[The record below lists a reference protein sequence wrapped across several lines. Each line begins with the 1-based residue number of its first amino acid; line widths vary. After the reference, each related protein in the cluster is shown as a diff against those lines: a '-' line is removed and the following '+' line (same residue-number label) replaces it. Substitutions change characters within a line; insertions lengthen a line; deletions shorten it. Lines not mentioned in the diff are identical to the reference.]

1 MEDGDQTQAQQ
12 IEELT
17 RLRRRVAELEAAEI
31 ELKRMEEAL
40 RRASQEWEAIFQA
53 IGHPTL
59 ILSPQYVVMAANRAA
74 AEATGMAAED
84 LVGKHC
90 YEVFHGTS
98 HVPTGCPMAQMLYS
112 GHLEAAETK
121 ALHGVFF
128 TSCTPV
134 FDAQGKLDKVIH
146 IATDVTDLKR
156 AEAALKAQYSTLR
169 GIIDSA
175 NALIF
180 SVDRQYRY
188 TSFNQG
194 HAAIMKALYGAEIE
208 IGHSLLD
215 YMTVQEDRETAQGN
229 LDRAL
234 AGEPLV
240 EEAYSGEELR
250 SRRYFRVSH
259 SPIKD
264 EAGMIIGVAV
274 LAQDMTERKL
284 AEEALHRSNRE
295 LRAISNCNQVL
306 LRAVDEQTLLNEIC
320 RIVCD
325 EAGYRM
331 AWVGYAENDEVRTI
345 RPVAWAGVE
354 GGYLEQARLTW
365 SGTERG
371 RGPAGMAIRTGEITY
386 TQDFTTDPRM
396 APWRESALQRG
407 YRSSITLPLK
417 DENARTFGIFNI
429 YASNPNAFTSDEIQ
443 LLAELAG
450 DLAFGINTLRTRAER
465 KRAEEALIEAHSRL
479 EQSARFTEA
488 LLSAIPTPVF
498 YKDREGRYLGCNRAF
513 TEVMGVTAA
522 EMTGKTV
529 YELWP
534 SEHAQ
539 VYHSKDLELMGHPV
553 RQVYEFM
560 VRDKD
565 GANRPV
571 IYAKD
576 VFRDENDQVAG
587 IVGAFLDITERKKAE
602 MQIQA
607 SEQLF
612 RALVE
617 NSPDFIARYDRE
629 YRRVYVNPAIQKLF
643 GKPAEDVL
651 DKTPADESPVYAP
664 QIYIDQLRKVLETAA
679 ECAIEMPFRTAQGE
693 MHWGHMRFVPEFGPD
708 GQVASVMAIGRDIH
722 EIKQAEQERLAHLRF
737 FECMDRIN
745 RAIQGTTDLEQMMS
759 DVLDVVLTIFDC
771 DRAGLVYPCDPEAAT
786 WHVPMERTR
795 PEYPGAHLLAGEIPM
810 DAGVARKQRT
820 MLATDGPVTFGPGS
834 AYPLPAEVAE
844 RFNFQSL
851 MGMALQPKVG
861 KPWEFMLQQCSYP
874 RVWTPEE
881 ERLFQEIGRRL
892 EDSLSTLLAYQQLQD
907 SEARYRLIAEN
918 TADTITVF
926 DFDLKPVYVSPSVF
940 RLRGYTAEETM
951 AQSLD
956 QILTP
961 ASLQTINELSVEQV
975 VLGADET
982 AGPARTVLLE
992 LEVYCKNGTT
1002 IWVELTTSILRDAHS
1017 NPTGILAVV
1026 RDITARKQAEMILS
1040 QERELLRTLVDN
1052 LPEEVYVKDRER
1064 RFLLVNEWVMRSV
1077 GVQSADE
1084 IIGKR
1089 DEDFLPPYLAKQ
1101 FADEEETIM
1110 RTGIPLLNDEHTPPH
1125 KPGPPRWYL
1134 RTKLPLRD
1142 GAGNIIG
1149 LVGLGRD
1156 ITERKRAEE
1165 ALRRAHDEMEGRV
1178 NQRTAELRRANEQL
1192 TALYR
1197 VGQVITAPLQL
1208 KVVLDAITRS
1218 TAELLGADTGVI
1230 LLLDEAGETLTIRGA
1245 FGLSDTVVKGTRDRI
1260 GESIA
1265 GRVAQTGQP
1274 IIANDL
1280 PNDSRFYNPSAANEG
1295 LLACASVPLV
1305 VGGKIIGTLDIH
1317 SKTNRH
1323 AFNEEHIH
1331 VLNMLASQ
1339 AAIAIE
1345 NARLY
1350 EQLQLA
1356 HDELEMR
1363 VQQRTAELA
1372 AANTQL
1378 QQDITERKRVEDA
1391 LRQNREAALQFSAQL
1406 AALQQVTIQLS
1417 KAESSDDLCQ
1427 RAVELARARLGFDR
1441 VGIWFI
1447 DEDRGFLRG
1456 SFGVDEQGKLRDE
1469 RNLRAEFKHE
1479 GLGWEVYSQKHPVAY
1494 SEHTPLVH
1502 QGQELGEG
1510 TLVAGALWDGDQV
1523 IGLMYTDNLIS
1534 HQPITEQQLE
1544 ILRLYATTLG
1554 HLLKRKWV
1562 ETERE
1567 RLAAQVSE
1575 QARELRQI
1583 LATVPEGVLLL
1594 DGERRIVQAN
1604 PVAEKDLATLAGVK
1618 VGDVLTHLGNRSLA
1632 ELLTSPSTRGLWH
1645 EVRADQRIFEVIARP
1660 MDNALEP
1667 EHWVLVIND
1676 VTQAREVREQLQQQ
1690 ERMAAVGQLAAGIA
1704 HDFNNIMAIIVLY
1717 AQMTAQVENLPAL
1730 VQERMAII
1738 NQQARHATQ
1747 LIQQILDFSR
1757 RSVLERQPLDLLP
1770 LLKEQCKLLE
1780 RTLPENIE
1788 ISLDYEPAEYIVNA
1802 DLTRMQQVLMNLA
1815 VNARDAMPKGGK
1827 LCFALSRPLITDK
1840 IRCVTSDE
1848 IPGGEWVRLAVTDT
1862 GSGIPAEVLPRIFE
1876 PFFTTKAPGQGTGL
1890 GLSQVYGIVG
1900 AHEGHIDVST
1910 KVGKGT
1916 TFFIYLPPLL
1926 TRQPAM
1932 PVLEAQ
1938 TVVPGGGE
1946 TLLVVED
1953 DATLRKVFVDT
1964 LRALDYQVLEAANGQ
1979 EALDILQQRAG
1990 EIALVISDLVMPG
2003 MGGQALFHAMRRR
2016 NLTLPVI
2023 MLSGHPMEQELQ
2035 RLQAEGLTGW
2045 LLKPPDMSQLSHLL
2059 ARVLQEKAD

>member
-17 RLRRRVAELEAAEI
+17 RLRRRVAELEAADR
-31 ELKRMEEAL
+31 ELKRMEAAL
-40 RRASQEWEAIFQA
+40 RQASQEWEAIFQA

-98 HVPTGCPMAQMLYS
+98 HVTTGCPMAQMLYS
-112 GHLEAAETK
+112 GHLEAAEIK
-121 ALHGVFF
+121 ALRGIFF

-194 HAAIMKALYGAEIE
+194 HAAVMKALYGAEIE
-208 IGHSLLD
+208 TGHNLLD
-215 YMTVQEDRETAQGN
+215 YMTVQEDREIAQDN

-234 AGEPLV
+234 AGESLV

-259 SPIKD
+259 SPIKG
-264 EAGMIIGVAV
+264 EEGTITGVAV
-274 LAQDMTERKL
+274 LAQDITERKL

-331 AWVGYAENDEVRTI
+331 AWVGYAEDDEARTI

-365 SGTERG
+365 SDTERG
-371 RGPAGMAIRTGEITY
+371 RGPAGMAIRSGEITY
-386 TQDFTTDPRM
+386 AQDFMTDPRM

-407 YRSSITLPLK
+407 YRSNITLPLK
-417 DENARTFGIFNI
+417 DESARTFGILNI
-429 YASNPNAFTSDEIQ
+429 YATEPDAFTPDEIK

-450 DLAFGINTLRTRAER
+450 DLAFGINTLRARIER
-465 KRAEEALIEAHSRL
+465 QRAEEALIEAHSRL

-534 SEHAQ
+534 SDHAQ
-539 VYHSKDLELMGHPV
+539 VYHSKDLELMEHPV
-553 RQVYEFM
+553 RQVYEFV

-565 GANRPV
+565 GVNRPV

-617 NSPDFIARYDRE
+617 NSPDYIARYDRE
-629 YRRVYVNPAIQKLF
+629 FRRVYVNPAIQKLF
-643 GKPAEDVL
+643 GKSAEDVL
-651 DKTPADESPVYAP
+651 DKTPADESPVYVP
-664 QIYIDQLRKVLETAA
+664 QIYIDQLRQVFETAV
-679 ECAIEMPFRTAQGE
+679 ECAVEMPFRTAQGE
-693 MHWGHMRFVPEFGPD
+693 THWGHMRFVPEFGPD
-708 GQVASVMAIGRDIH
+708 GQVASAMAIGRDIH
-722 EIKQAEQERLAHLRF
+722 EIKQAEQARLAHLRF
-737 FECMDRIN
+737 FECMDQIN

-810 DAGVARKQRT
+810 DADVARKQRT

-834 AYPLPAEVAE
+834 AYPLPAEAAE

-851 MGMALQPKVG
+851 IGMALQPKAG

-892 EDSLSTLLAYQQLQD
+892 EDSLGTLLAYRQLQD
-907 SEARYRLIAEN
+907 SEERYRLIAEN

-926 DFDLKPVYVSPSVF
+926 DFNLKLVYVSPSVF
-940 RLRGYTAEETM
+940 RLRGYTVEETM

-961 ASLQTINELSVEQV
+961 ASLQTVNELAVEQV
-975 VLGADET
+975 VLGADEA
-982 AGPARTVLLE
+982 AGLARTLLLE

-1002 IWVELTTSILRDAHS
+1002 IWVELTASILRDAHS

-1026 RDITARKQAEMILS
+1026 RDITARKQAEMTLS

-1125 KPGPPRWYL
+1125 KPSPQRWYL

-1142 GAGNIIG
+1142 VAGNIIG

-1165 ALRRAHDEMEGRV
+1165 
-1178 NQRTAELRRANEQL
+1178 
-1192 TALYR
+1192 
-1197 VGQVITAPLQL
+1197 
-1208 KVVLDAITRS
+1208 
-1218 TAELLGADTGVI
+1218 
-1230 LLLDEAGETLTIRGA
+1230 
-1245 FGLSDTVVKGTRDRI
+1245 
-1260 GESIA
+1260 
-1265 GRVAQTGQP
+1265 
-1274 IIANDL
+1274 
-1280 PNDSRFYNPSAANEG
+1280 
-1295 LLACASVPLV
+1295 
-1305 VGGKIIGTLDIH
+1305 
-1317 SKTNRH
+1317 
-1323 AFNEEHIH
+1323 
-1331 VLNMLASQ
+1331 
-1339 AAIAIE
+1339 
-1345 NARLY
+1345 
-1350 EQLQLA
+1350 
-1356 HDELEMR
+1356 
-1363 VQQRTAELA
+1363 
-1372 AANTQL
+1372 
-1378 QQDITERKRVEDA
+1378 A

-1427 RAVELARARLGFDR
+1427 RAVELARARLGFER

-1469 RNLRAEFKHE
+1469 RNLRAEFKRE
-1479 GLGWEVYSQKHPVAY
+1479 GLGWEVYSQKQPVAY

-1510 TLVAGALWDGDQV
+1510 TLAAGALWDGDQV

-1594 DGERRIVQAN
+1594 DGERRIVQAD
-1604 PVAEKDLATLAGVK
+1604 PMAEKDLATLAGVK
-1618 VGDVLTHLGNRSLA
+1618 AGDVLTHLGNRSLA
-1632 ELLTSPSTRGLWH
+1632 ELLTSPSTRGVWH

-1704 HDFNNIMAIIVLY
+1704 HDFNNIMAVIVLY

-1788 ISLDYEPAEYIVNA
+1788 ISLDYEPAEYIINA
-1802 DLTRMQQVLMNLA
+1802 DLTRIQQVLMNLA
-1815 VNARDAMPKGGK
+1815 VNARDAMPKGGE
-1827 LCFALSRPLITDK
+1827 LRFTLSRPLITDK

-1848 IPGGEWVRLAVTDT
+1848 IPGGEWVRLAVADT

-1916 TFFIYLPPLL
+1916 TFIIYLPPLL
-1926 TRQPAM
+1926 TRQPEMSA
-1932 PVLEAQ
+1932 LEAQ
-1938 TVVPGGGE
+1938 TAVAGRGE

-1953 DATLRKVFVDT
+1953 DATLRKVLADT
-1964 LRALDYQVLEAANGQ
+1964 LRALNYQVLEAANGQ
-1979 EALDILQQRAG
+1979 EALDTLQQSAG

-2003 MGGQALFHAMRRR
+2003 MGGQALFHAMRHRA
-2016 NLTLPVI
+2016 LTLPVI

-2035 RLQAEGLTGW
+2035 RLQAEGLAGW
-2045 LLKPPDMSQLSHLL
+2045 LLKPPDIAQLSHLL

>member
-1 MEDGDQTQAQQ
+1 MKDADKTQAQQ
-12 IEELT
+12 IEELAC
-17 RLRRRVAELEAAEI
+17 LRRRIAELEAAE
-31 ELKRMEEAL
+31 EEM
-40 RRASQEWEAIFQA
+40 FQA
-53 IGHPTL
+53 INHPTL

-74 AEATGMAAED
+74 AEATGLTVEE

-98 HVPTGCPMAQMLYS
+98 HVVDGCPMAQMLCS
-112 GHLEAAETK
+112 GHLEAAETP

-128 TSCTPV
+128 ISCTPV
-134 FDAQGKLDKVIH
+134 FDAQGNLDKVIH

-156 AEAALKAQYSTLR
+156 AEAALKEQYSTFR

-188 TSFNQG
+188 TSFNQA
-194 HAAIMKALYGAEIE
+194 HAAVMKALYGAEIE
-208 IGHSLLD
+208 TGHSLLD
-215 YMTVQEDRETAQGN
+215 YMTVKEDRETARGN

-234 AGEPLV
+234 AGEQLV
-240 EEAYSGEELR
+240 EEACLGEELR
-250 SRRYFRVSH
+250 SRRYFQVSH
-259 SPIKD
+259 SPIKN
-264 EAGMIIGVAV
+264 EEGAIIGVAV
-274 LAQDMTERKL
+274 LAQDMTDRKL
-284 AEEALHRSNRE
+284 AEEALQRSNRK

-306 LRAVDEQTLLNEIC
+306 LRAVDEQTLLKEIC

-331 AWVGYAENDEVRTI
+331 AWVGYAENDEARTI

-354 GGYLEQARLTW
+354 DGYLEQARLTW
-365 SGTERG
+365 SDTERG
-371 RGPAGMAIRTGEITY
+371 RGPAGIAIRSGEITY
-386 TQDFTTDPRM
+386 AQDFTTDPRI

-417 DENARTFGIFNI
+417 DENAHTFGILNI
-429 YASNPNAFTSDEIQ
+429 YSSEPNAFTSGEIQ

-450 DLAFGINTLRTRAER
+450 DLAFGINALRTRVER
-465 KRAEEALIEAHSRL
+465 QRAEAALREAHSSL
-479 EQSARFTEA
+479 EQSAKFTEA

-522 EMTGKTV
+522 EMAGKTV

-534 SEHAQ
+534 GEHAQ
-539 VYHSKDLELMGHPV
+539 VYHSKDLELMENPAL
-553 RQVYEFM
+553 QVYEFV

-565 GANRPV
+565 GVDRPV
-571 IYAKD
+571 LYARN
-576 VFRDENDQVAG
+576 VFRDANDQVAG

-602 MQIQA
+602 MQIRA

-629 YRRVYVNPAIQKLF
+629 YRRVYVNPAMQKLF
-643 GKPAEDVL
+643 GKPADEVL
-651 DKTPADESPVYAP
+651 NQTPVHIPD
-664 QIYIDQLRKVLETAA
+664 IYIDHLRQVFETAA

-693 MHWGHMRFVPEFGPD
+693 MRWGHVRFVPEFGPD
-708 GQVASVMAIGRDIH
+708 GQVVSAMAIGRDIH

-737 FECMDRIN
+737 FECMDQIN
-745 RAIQGTTDLEQMMS
+745 RAIQGTTDLEQMMG

-795 PEYPGAHLLAGEIPM
+795 PEYPGAHLLAGELPM
-810 DAGVARKQRT
+810 DAGVAEKQRT
-820 MLATDGPVTFGPGS
+820 LRATEGPVTFGPGS
-834 AYPLPAEVAE
+834 AYSLPVEVAE
-844 RFNFQSL
+844 RFGVQSL
-851 MGMALQPKVG
+851 MGMALYPKVG
-861 KPWEFMLQQCSYP
+861 SPWEFVLQQCSYP

-892 EDSLSTLLAYQQLQD
+892 EDSLGTLLTYQQLQD

-918 TADTITVF
+918 TADTIVVF
-926 DFDLKPVYVSPSVF
+926 DLDLKLVYVSPAVF
-940 RLRGYTAEETM
+940 KLRGYTVEETM
-951 AQSLD
+951 TQSLE

-961 ASLQTINELSVEQV
+961 ASLQTVHKLRTEQIA
-975 VLGADET
+975 LEADAT
-982 AGPARTVLLE
+982 ADPSRTVLLE
-992 LEVYCKNGTT
+992 LEVYCKSGAT
-1002 IWVELTTSILRDAHS
+1002 IWVELTASILRDVHLK
-1017 NPTGILAVV
+1017 PTGILAVI
-1026 RDITARKQAEMILS
+1026 RDITARKQ
-1040 QERELLRTLVDN
+1040 
-1052 LPEEVYVKDRER
+1052 
-1064 RFLLVNEWVMRSV
+1064 
-1077 GVQSADE
+1077 
-1084 IIGKR
+1084 
-1089 DEDFLPPYLAKQ
+1089 
-1101 FADEEETIM
+1101 
-1110 RTGIPLLNDEHTPPH
+1110 
-1125 KPGPPRWYL
+1125 
-1134 RTKLPLRD
+1134 
-1142 GAGNIIG
+1142 
-1149 LVGLGRD
+1149 
-1156 ITERKRAEE
+1156 AEE
-1165 ALRRAHDEMEGRV
+1165 ALRRAHDEMEERV
-1178 NQRTAELRRANEQL
+1178 NQRTAELRKANEQL

-1208 KVVLDAITRS
+1208 RVVLDAITRS

-1230 LLLDEAGETLTIRGA
+1230 LLLDEAGETLTIQGA
-1245 FGLSDTVVKGTRDRI
+1245 FGLSQTVVKGTHDRV

-1265 GRVAQTGQP
+1265 GRVVQTGEP

-1280 PNDSRFYNPSAANEG
+1280 PNDPRFYNPSAANEG

-1317 SKTNRH
+1317 SKTDRF

-1331 VLNMLASQ
+1331 ILNLLASQ

-1363 VQQRTAELA
+1363 VQQRTTELA
-1372 AANTQL
+1372 ATNAQL
-1378 QQDITERKRVEDA
+1378 QQDIIERKRVENE
-1391 LRQNREAALQFSAQL
+1391 LRQNREAALRFSEQL

-1417 KAESSDDLCQ
+1417 KAESADDLCR
-1427 RAVELARARLGFDR
+1427 RAVELARSHLGFDR

-1447 DEDRGFLRG
+1447 EEDGAFLRG
-1456 SFGVDEQGKLRDE
+1456 SFGTDEQGNLRDE
-1469 RNLRAEFKHE
+1469 RNLRVEFRHG
-1479 GLGWEVYSQKHPVAY
+1479 GLGWQVFSQKQPVAY
-1494 SEHTPLVH
+1494 SERTPLVH
-1502 QGQELGEG
+1502 QGRALGEG
-1510 TLVAGALWDGDQV
+1510 PLAAGALWDGDQV
-1523 IGLMYTDNLIS
+1523 IGLIYTDNLIS

-1544 ILRLYATTLG
+1544 ILRLYATTVG

-1567 RLAAQVSE
+1567 RLATQLRE

-1594 DGERRIVQAN
+1594 DGEHRVVQAN
-1604 PVAEKDLATLAGVK
+1604 PVAERDLVTLAGVK
-1618 VGDVLTHLGNRSLA
+1618 VGDVLTHLGNRPLA
-1632 ELLTSPSTRGLWH
+1632 ELLTSPSTKGLWH
-1645 EVRADQRIFEVIARP
+1645 EVKVDRRVFEVIARP
-1660 MDNALEP
+1660 MEKDGDQ

-1676 VTQAREVREQLQQQ
+1676 VTQARAAREQLQQQ

-1704 HDFNNIMAIIVLY
+1704 HDFNNIMAIIILY
-1717 AQMTAQVENLPAL
+1717 AQMTAQIKALPAR
-1730 VQERMAII
+1730 VQERLAVI
-1738 NQQARHATQ
+1738 NQQARHATR

-1770 LLKEQCKLLE
+1770 FLKEQCKLLE

-1788 ISLDYEPAEYIVNA
+1788 VSLDYEPAEYIVNA
-1802 DLTRMQQVLMNLA
+1802 DLTRIQQALMNLA
-1815 VNARDAMPKGGK
+1815 VNARDAMPEGGK
-1827 LCFALSRPLITDK
+1827 LRFTLSRTFIPDK
-1840 IRCVTSDE
+1840 LRCVVTSDE

-1862 GSGIPAEVLPRIFE
+1862 GSGIPSEVLPHIFE

-1890 GLSQVYGIVG
+1890 GLPQVYGIVG
-1900 AHEGHIDVST
+1900 AHDGYIDVST

-1916 TFFIYLPPLL
+1916 SFIIYLPPLL
-1926 TRQPAM
+1926 AHQPET
-1932 PVLEAQ
+1932 PVSESPAF
-1938 TVVPGGGE
+1938 VSGRGE

-1953 DATLRKVFVDT
+1953 DITLRKVLAET
-1964 LRALDYQVLEAANGQ
+1964 LHALNYRVLEAANGR
-1979 EALDILQQRAG
+1979 EALHILQQRAG
-1990 EIALVISDLVMPG
+1990 EIALVLSDLVMPE
-2003 MGGQALFHAMRRR
+2003 MGGQALFHAMRQQG
-2016 NLTLPVI
+2016 LTLPVVLI
-2023 MLSGHPMEQELQ
+2023 SGHPMENELLSLQEQ
-2035 RLQAEGLTGW
+2035 GLAGW
-2045 LLKPPDMSQLSHLL
+2045 LLKPLDVERLSRLL
-2059 ARVLQEKAD
+2059 AQVLRTNA